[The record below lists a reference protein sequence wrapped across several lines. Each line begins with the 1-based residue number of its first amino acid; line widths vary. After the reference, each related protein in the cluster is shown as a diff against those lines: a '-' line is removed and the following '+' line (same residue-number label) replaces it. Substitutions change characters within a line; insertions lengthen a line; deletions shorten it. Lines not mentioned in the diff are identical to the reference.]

1 MSDHEARLRDM
12 HRDGSLGIG
21 DYMGIDDES
30 AAACLAWA
38 EALRLVR
45 EYRETC
51 AAYEKACGATYNI
64 NKARAAMEASERAL
78 LTETPR

>member
-30 AAACLAWA
+30 AAACLAGA

-45 EYRETC
+45 EYREAQKAHMENLG
-51 AAYEKACGATYNI
+51 AADDSTI
-64 NKARAAMEASERAL
+64 DRIISTSRAL